1 MESGRERKPRPIAV
15 VALGDPAMGDDGVAL
30 RVMGRVRPLLAEIAL
45 TGEGKTALGRRCSAG
60 GSSSNGGPPAWIQA
74 AALAAK
80 QPSTSRAAVSRRSPA
95 LRPNSLV
102 SLVDWIEGCASPDLL
117 APVLENRRRVVLID
131 AVMHGAS
138 PGGVQH
144 WHLERLGATD
154 LHLVRFYRPMAE
166 DSLDHLPF
174 WIEDDLPEHGTDL
187 IAIEPYRIEP
197 DHELSPVIRS
207 RLASIT
213 SQVGGLL
220 LRILEEEGWRV
231 PRSGQRRAR
240 KGDGKAA

>member
-1 MESGRERKPRPIAV
+1 MSLEPVSIHCDRSSRCRHL
-15 VALGDPAMGDDGVAL
+15 VAWPD
-30 RVMGRVRPLLAEIAL
+30 RLLVGARIHDLDAHPFAR
-45 TGEGKTALGRRCSAG
+45 TG
-60 GSSSNGGPPAWIQA
+60 NH
-74 AALAAK
+74 
-80 QPSTSRAAVSRRSPA
+80 
-95 LRPNSLV
+95 
-102 SLVDWIEGCASPDLL
+102 DPDL
-117 APVLENRRRVVLID
+117 ARFGTRFD

-154 LHLVRFYRPMAE
+154 LQLVRFYRPMAE

>member
-1 MESGRERKPRPIAV
+1 MEAGRERTIRPIAV

-45 TGEGKTALGRRCSAG
+45 TGQGKTALGRRQGTWG
-60 GSSSNGGPPAWIQA
+60 GSIKSEPPAWLQA
-74 AALAAK
+74 AAQTAK
-80 QPSTSRAAVSRRSPA
+80 QPQSTRTSPSRRISA
-95 LRPNSLV
+95 IRPDSLV

-117 APVLENRRRVVLID
+117 APVLENRRRVILID

-144 WHLERLGATD
+144 WHIERLGATD

-240 KGDGKAA
+240 RGDGKAA